1 MKSTNKFKTVNG
13 NNEATNPLLSTVDDA
28 IIIIPVYIKN
38 DCVEEVNR
46 G

>member
-1 MKSTNKFKTVNG
+1 MKFTNKFQTVNG
-13 NNEATNPLLSTVDDA
+13 NNEATNPLFSPIDDA